1 MKLNTAPVFIHFP
14 PKGKPK
20 NLDTMDIQR
29 VGYMAETIAKWIA
42 DRTDVQVSLIV
53 IFKYMY
59 PHIVKK
65 KEAIFKIIIKK
76 YLF

>member
-29 VGYMAETIAKWIA
+29 VGYNAETIAKWIA
-42 DRTDVQVSLIV
+42 DRTDIQVRLTFISGLCFDPIILILLL
-53 IFKYMY
+53 IAKFR
-59 PHIVKK
+59 
-65 KEAIFKIIIKK
+65 F
-76 YLF
+76 